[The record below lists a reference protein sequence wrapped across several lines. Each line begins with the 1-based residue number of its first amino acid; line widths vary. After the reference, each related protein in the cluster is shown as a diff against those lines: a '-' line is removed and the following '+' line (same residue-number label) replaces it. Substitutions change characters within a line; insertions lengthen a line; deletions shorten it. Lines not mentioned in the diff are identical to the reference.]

1 MSATVS
7 RLKADGPSLPAVLA
21 STDWATIATFATA
34 IGTLV
39 LAVATFAAVRSANQT
54 ARIAEAAYRANLRPV
69 LVMSRLEDQMQK
81 IRWGDDHWA
90 VLAGSQADV
99 ELVDGNV
106 YLALSLRNVGAGL
119 AVPIGWYVHT
129 DVMRA
134 DTPHPRPDEFRMQT
148 RDLFIAG
155 DDVGFW
161 QAAIRDHADPDYG
174 ALAARVRD
182 TEQFTVDLLYGDH
195 EGGQRTITRFQMVPL
210 VRDEQTRWFP
220 STVRHWN
227 LDRPDPR

>member
-1 MSATVS
+1 MRPVVF
-7 RLKADGPSLPAVLA
+7 GNVLA

-34 IGTLV
+34 VGTLV
-39 LAVATFAAVRSANQT
+39 LAVATFAAVSSANRA
-54 ARIAEAAYRANLRPV
+54 ARVAEAAYRANLRPV
-69 LVMSRLEDQMQK
+69 LVTSRLEDPTQK

-90 VLAGSQADV
+90 MLPGSQADV
-99 ELVDGNV
+99 ELLDGNV

-129 DVMRA
+129 AEVR
-134 DTPHPRPDEFRMQT
+134 TETHPEPDQFRLQM

-155 DDVGFW
+155 DDSGFW
-161 QAAIRDHADPDYG
+161 QAALRDPSDPDYG
-174 ALAARVRD
+174 ELRRRVED
-182 TEQFTVDLLYGDH
+182 TGPFSVDLIYGDQ
-195 EGGQRTITRFQMVPL
+195 EGGQRTITRFQIVPV
-210 VRDEQTRWFP
+210 VREGETRWFS